1 MPRPYPAEFRAR
13 AIALVR
19 AGKPQKQT
27 AEDLGIHPVTLSK
40 WIKQDDID
48 RGERPGVPTGESA
61 ELRAARRRIRGWTVR
76 AFEPVTVHRNR
87 DGVDVEMS
95 FWLVDAQRAS
105 VDSAG

>member
-27 AEDLGIHPVTLSK
+27 ADDLGIHTVTLSK

-48 RGERPGVPTGESA
+48 RGARPGVPSSEST
-61 ELRAARRRIRGWTVR
+61 ELRAARRRIRELETELAIVPQAHTDHG
-76 AFEPVTVHRNR
+76 HRIAAAM
-87 DGVDVEMS
+87 VDRI
-95 FWLVDAQRAS
+95 DP
-105 VDSAG
+105 

>member
-13 AIALVR
+13 AIAIAR

-48 RGERPGVPTGESA
+48 RGERPGIPTSESA
-61 ELRAARRRIRGWTVR
+61 ELLATRRRIRELETVTR
-76 AFEPVTVHRNR
+76 P
-87 DGVDVEMS
+87 GVSGGSRSWEDLSYGTCQQVS
-95 FWLVDAQRAS
+95 R
-105 VDSAG
+105 